1 MLGTRDEGFTLIELM
16 IVVVVIGILATL
28 AIPKYGSSK
37 QRAARTAGISDIRN
51 LTTQEERFYSENGR
65 YGDLNDTAALKFT
78 LSPGNSTLALTIAG
92 APPGSSGFS
101 ASLLIAGGQTCGV
114 FVGTATRPTGMP
126 GTLQEGS
133 PACW

>member
-1 MLGTRDEGFTLIELM
+1 MRGTQGNGFTLIELM

-78 LSPGNSTLALTIAG
+78 LSPGNSSLALTIAG
-92 APPGSSGFS
+92 APPGSGGFN
-101 ASLLIAGGQTCGV
+101 ASFAIAGSQTCGV
-114 FVGTATRPTGMP
+114 FVGAAARPTGMP
-126 GTLQEGS
+126 SSVQEGT